1 MTTVA
6 RSSPT
11 RADVAKLAGVSEAV
25 VSYVMN
31 DGPRPVSEGARE
43 RVKAAV
49 AELGYRP
56 NQVARALR
64 GVRSSSLGL
73 LLPDAGNPFFW
84 ELAQHIE
91 SECLAHGYVLF
102 VGTTGNDPERERR
115 YLSEFADRQVDG
127 LVLIST
133 SPTFT
138 RSDYP
143 NLPVVLVDRAP
154 VGNTDEVLQSDNFR
168 GGQVAVSH
176 LIDVHQS
183 RHVLLLAGPEELDST
198 RLRKEGAL
206 AAIERAGVAH
216 TVVYGDFSLAAGHRL
231 TTQLL
236 SGSAGARQFD
246 SIFAFSDVQGIGAL
260 RACHEQGVAVP
271 GDLPLV
277 SFDGTELAEFVTPS
291 LTTVRQN
298 SAALA
303 ANAFDAIEWLIRTP
317 ADADDEGSAPT
328 VITDFELRLGGSCG
342 CGIRTR

>member
-1 MTTVA
+1 MTTVH

-11 RADVAKLAGVSEAV
+11 RADVARLAGVSEAV

-31 DGPRPVSEGARE
+31 NGPRPVSENARQ

-49 AELGYRP
+49 TELGYRP

-64 GVRSSSLGL
+64 GTRSSSIGL

-84 ELAQHIE
+84 EFAQRIE
-91 SECLAHGYVLF
+91 SECLAHGYALF

-133 SPTFT
+133 SPTFSQADHP
-138 RSDYP
+138 R
-143 NLPVVLVDRAP
+143 LPVVLVDRTP
-154 VGNTDEVLQSDNFR
+154 SDGTDAVESDNFR
-168 GGQVAVSH
+168 GGHAAVSH
-176 LIDVHQS
+176 LLEVHHS
-183 RHVLLLAGPEELDST
+183 RHVLLLAGPDELEST

-206 AAIERAGVAH
+206 AALARAGADH
-216 TVVYGDFSLAAGHRL
+216 TIVYGEFSLEAGHRL
-231 TTQLL
+231 AAEML
-236 SGSAGARQFD
+236 SGGHGSPPFD
-246 SIFAFSDVQGIGAL
+246 GVFAFSDIQGIGAL
-260 RACHEQGVAVP
+260 RAFYDQGAAVP
-271 GDLPLV
+271 DDLPLV
-277 SFDGTELAEFVTPS
+277 SFDGTELGHYVTPS

-317 ADADDEGSAPT
+317 ADAAEEMTAPT

-342 CGIRTR
+342 CG